1 MDNTDLLSC
10 LSFDDREE
18 LLKIGQTINSLFRSE
33 GNQFWNQMDRLM
45 LELIKPLQFDNIVNQ
60 LPVPDDYHRISLAAP
75 DEAIDVVFLVFKDNT
90 NEGAAVLINTYD
102 SREPNGKIFASNM
115 IDNNRSE
122 KPGHI
127 ILQTPA
133 HTHKAVC
140 HTCVAWTKN
149 NVTVSEQYYRLAD
162 DDTLQLIKNE
172 QQAVHQCGYDN
183 TCGKIIHRISV
194 DFGPRNT

>member
-1 MDNTDLLSC
+1 MDNNDLLSC

-18 LLKIGQTINSLFRSE
+18 LLKIGQTINSFFRVD
-33 GNQFWNQMDRLM
+33 GDKFWNQMDSVM
-45 LELIKPLQFDNIVNQ
+45 LKLIKPLQFDSIVNQ
-60 LPVPDDYHRISLAAP
+60 LPAPENYHRISLTAP
-75 DEAIDVVFLVFKDNT
+75 DEPIDVVFLVFKNNK

-102 SREPNGKIFASNM
+102 SRDPNDKIFSSNM
-115 IDNNRSE
+115 IDNNLSA

-133 HTHKAVC
+133 HNHKAVC

-172 QQAVHQCGYDN
+172 QQAVNQCGYDN
-183 TCGKIIHRISV
+183 TQGKIIHRISV
-194 DFGPRNT
+194 DFGPGNT